1 MSPTPFVPAGMTAP
15 SQSARSGGLTRSRD
29 LVARRRRTR
38 AGVRSRRQL
47 ECGGHRL
54 FAVLHRDGRGV
65 YDAFHHGKDAAVV
78 AGTRM
83 QLVVGDAFYTGVCR
97 VDIDQR

>member
-1 MSPTPFVPAGMTAP
+1 VRREHAYRGVERRIVGRRENVPPRACRHAARYIGTA
-15 SQSARSGGLTRSRD
+15 A
-29 LVARRRRTR
+29 
-38 AGVRSRRQL
+38 
-47 ECGGHRL
+47 
-54 FAVLHRDGRGV
+54 GV